1 MTNIFQ
7 KLSFVATTTVL
18 TLSVI
23 NTNPVNAASIIYD
36 FEVNNLD
43 GSLAGET
50 YSGFFEFD
58 DSALIGS
65 GDEFLSVS
73 ELSFDFLGVNYTE
86 TDGFPEAVFFDGD
99 FLGFNFETDVEFSFV
114 AGFSDS
120 SEAFFAYDIPG
131 QGGGSGDIAYTL
143 RPDTPVST
151 PEPTAVFSLLA
162 LGVTG
167 CSGVLRKRKT
177 SSSKDAA

>member
-7 KLSFVATTTVL
+7 KFSIIATSKVFSL
-18 TLSVI
+18 LVV

-43 GSLAGET
+43 GSLAGQT

-58 DSALIGS
+58 DSALTGIGE
-65 GDEFLSVS
+65 EFLSVS

-86 TDGFPEAVFFDGD
+86 TDDFPEVVFFDGD
-99 FLGFNFETDVEFSFV
+99 FLGLVFATDVEFTFSEGFV
-114 AGFSDS
+114 DS
-120 SEAFFAYDIPG
+120 SDAFFTYDVSG

-143 RPDTPVST
+143 RPYTPVST

-162 LGVTG
+162 LGAVG
-167 CSGVLRKRKT
+167 GSGVLKKRK
-177 SSSKDAA
+177 

>member
-7 KLSFVATTTVL
+7 KLSFVATSAVL
-18 TLSVI
+18 GLAVI

-43 GSLAGET
+43 GFLAGET

-58 DSALIGS
+58 DSALTGS

-73 ELSFDFLGVNYTE
+73 EVSFDFDGVNYTE
-86 TDGFPEAVFFDGD
+86 TDGFPEVLFLDGD
-99 FLGFNFETDVEFSFV
+99 FLGLSFSTDEFSFI
-114 AGFSDS
+114 AGFSDL
-120 SEAFFAYDIPG
+120 SEAFFEYDIPG
-131 QGGGSGDIAYTL
+131 QGFGGGDIAYTL

-162 LGVTG
+162 LSAAGG
-167 CSGVLRKRKT
+167 SGVLKNRKT
-177 SSSKDAA
+177 SSSKDAV